1 MSGRICDLCPAPAA
15 YFEPGDGE
23 IRERDDP
30 TFFDQLIGRG
40 KPERCWC
47 HQCWIKA
54 FKLSEET

>member
-1 MSGRICDLCPAPAA
+1 MTERICDLCPAPAA

-30 TFFDQLIGRG
+30 TFFDRLTGRG

-47 HQCWIKA
+47 HQCWAKA
-54 FKLSEET
+54 FKLI